1 MPDLPTP
8 EPHGAVDVRE
18 VLGSIGRGFE
28 ENGDALALAAYC
40 EWLGAA
46 AGDRD
51 EAAAAF
57 ARAAG
62 ALPRVDAL
70 DAGRE
75 SRRHWRP
82 LDNAILRR
90 LIAPL
95 ERRGLRAL
103 DLNHQDLLDC
113 GLDVFANL
121 TALARLNLAW
131 CGRLRGSLEPLG
143 GLRDLEVL
151 DLSFCLDLAG
161 TLEPLSRLTKL
172 RSLSTR
178 ACSNLGGVL
187 APLKACPLRDL
198 DVSQCLFSG
207 RISAL
212 NADLL
217 ERLNV
222 ENADGI
228 DGIGEYRSKRRGSVR
243 IQGRSTRIGATS
255 W

>member
-1 MPDLPTP
+1 MLRSSFAPDVEARPRDGAAAARSLEGACGAWVPDLPTP

-82 LDNAILRR
+82 LRIEEALD
-90 LIAPL
+90 
-95 ERRGLRAL
+95 EGLR
-103 DLNHQDLLDC
+103 
-113 GLDVFANL
+113 
-121 TALARLNLAW
+121 
-131 CGRLRGSLEPLG
+131 GRLRRRSHEL
-143 GLRDLEVL
+143 
-151 DLSFCLDLAG
+151 LAQ
-161 TLEPLSRLTKL
+161 E
-172 RSLSTR
+172 
-178 ACSNLGGVL
+178 L
-187 APLKACPLRDL
+187 AL
-198 DVSQCLFSG
+198 DV
-207 RISAL
+207 
-212 NADLL
+212 
-217 ERLNV
+217 V
-222 ENADGI
+222 VDGH
-228 DGIGEYRSKRRGSVR
+228 GPR
-243 IQGRSTRIGATS
+243 
-255 W
+255 